1 MKVKILYAKG
11 WNNKTKKYY
20 NLYIYAEVNLKTKQ
34 GKKIS
39 KKNYDR
45 NQIKASK

>member
-1 MKVKILYAKG
+1 MKIKTKILYAKG

-39 KKNYDR
+39 KQEYG
-45 NQIKASK
+45 NQE